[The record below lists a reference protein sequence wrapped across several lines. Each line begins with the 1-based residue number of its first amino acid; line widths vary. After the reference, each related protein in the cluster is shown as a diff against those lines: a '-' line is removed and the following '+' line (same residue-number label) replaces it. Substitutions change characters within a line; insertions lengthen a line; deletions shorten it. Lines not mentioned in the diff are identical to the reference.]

1 MNKEQAEIM
10 RNGNGFIAALDQSD
24 RSTPKALKKYGIT
37 ENDYDSKEEMM
48 DLVHAMRTRIIT
60 SPAFDSDRILAAL
73 LFKHTVKNEIKG
85 KLTGDYLWEE
95 RGVVPFLKVD
105 KGMKDEEDGVK
116 LMKPITDLDKK
127 FELAHETNMFGT
139 KMRSV
144 VKNANPDGIKKLI
157 EQQFEFAKKIIDA
170 DLVPIVEPEIDIYSE
185 DKGKSEELM
194 KKEILKQLNNLSEDQ
209 EVILK
214 LSLPNED
221 GFYSD
226 FIEHPNVMRV
236 AALSGGYSREEA
248 VDLLSRNPGMIAS
261 YSRALHEGLKADQTD
276 EEFNKTIANSIEAIY
291 EASMT

>member
-194 KKEILKQLNNLSEDQ
+194 KKEILKQLNNLSDDQ